1 MVDEQWKRY
10 RRADRQGKLDL
21 LRHKF
26 SMLIAH
32 ADDAYE
38 FLHIVLDDR
47 AELEYAVNKAAVI
60 GDDHSMQG
68 FVRFVSALKEGE
80 TKVFAWVTAHGIKEW
95 ILSRGSSALYVD
107 IPEFEDGFFIDYEVF
122 RDECFSAY
130 KKYYIWANKAK
141 GCRDGSGLRPIT
153 GIRLSR
159 LKDNWEECA
168 FRYNVSADP
177 DDWHDAVYRHYG
189 DLPDGRHFGVSIWP
203 KSEAWP
209 PESAMMIVSKTGV
222 HRRGTP

>member
-32 ADDAYE
+32 ADDGYE

-47 AELEYAVNKAAVI
+47 AELKYAVNKAAVI

-107 IPEFEDGFFIDYEVF
+107 IPEFEV
-122 RDECFSAY
+122 
-130 KKYYIWANKAK
+130 
-141 GCRDGSGLRPIT
+141 
-153 GIRLSR
+153 
-159 LKDNWEECA
+159 
-168 FRYNVSADP
+168 
-177 DDWHDAVYRHYG
+177 
-189 DLPDGRHFGVSIWP
+189 
-203 KSEAWP
+203 
-209 PESAMMIVSKTGV
+209 
-222 HRRGTP
+222 